1 MSRPTK
7 CLGLCLAALTVACTS
22 EGTGPSGPPSPM
34 DVVATPAALTA
45 GPKLT
50 LSDSAIGFCYRPA
63 TVRNCVFLSERI
75 RITSTVRSLHW
86 RASSSRSWLVLSA
99 ATGTTPVGVTVSV
112 NLNKVP
118 QPHGDR
124 VFGAITVS
132 SAGASNS
139 PLTIPVTL
147 FFIPIRY

>member
-1 MSRPTK
+1 
-7 CLGLCLAALTVACTS
+7 
-22 EGTGPSGPPSPM
+22 
-34 DVVATPAALTA
+34 
-45 GPKLT
+45 
-50 LSDSAIGFCYRPA
+50 
-63 TVRNCVFLSERI
+63 
-75 RITSTVRSLHW
+75 
-86 RASSSRSWLVLSA
+86 
-99 ATGTTPVGVTVSV
+99 
-112 NLNKVP
+112 VP

>member
-1 MSRPTK
+1 M
-7 CLGLCLAALTVACTS
+7 A
-22 EGTGPSGPPSPM
+22 
-34 DVVATPAALTA
+34 VVATPAASAA
-45 GPKLT
+45 GPKLA

-63 TVRNCVFLSERI
+63 TVRNCVFLSERV

-86 RASSSRSWLVLSA
+86 RASSSRPWLALSV
-99 ATGTTPVGVTVSV
+99 ATGTTPAAVTISV

-124 VFGAITVS
+124 VFGQITLS